1 MTPEDNNVRKI
12 NLNWIK
18 DKYASPGIKAIIYY
32 KLEQKEFLYIS
43 FKAEDK
49 KTKNEINEIICGIII

>member
-1 MTPEDNNVRKI
+1 
-12 NLNWIK
+12 
-18 DKYASPGIKAIIYY
+18 
-32 KLEQKEFLYIS
+32 LEQKEYLYIS